1 MKRNIEI
8 QLEMWKKSVRRK
20 PLILQGARQV
30 GKTYSILE
38 FGKKFYS
45 HIAYFNFEEDK
56 NLNSLFTGDINPER
70 IISTLSLS
78 SGMKIER
85 GKTLIFFDEIQE
97 SNRALNSL
105 KYFTEKA
112 ADYHVVAA
120 GSLLGIQLS
129 RPASFPVGKVNFL
142 TLYPL
147 SSYEFLDAMEKT
159 NLRMFLEDKKDF
171 SPIPDIIHNK
181 FIDFAAMDIKASLAI
196 EKYSRAGEVMNKQLN
211 EIMRLSVE
219 EILQIKDKIAG
230 LVEAYEVNNV
240 Y

>member
-1 MKRNIEI
+1 MSFFSPDGLPSFNAAHLHTDQ
-8 QLEMWKKSVRRK
+8 QL
-20 PLILQGARQV
+20 LI
-30 GKTYSILE
+30 
-38 FGKKFYS
+38 
-45 HIAYFNFEEDK
+45 
-56 NLNSLFTGDINPER
+56 
-70 IISTLSLS
+70 
-78 SGMKIER
+78 
-85 GKTLIFFDEIQE
+85 
-97 SNRALNSL
+97 
-105 KYFTEKA
+105 
-112 ADYHVVAA
+112 HVAAA

-171 SPIPDIIHNK
+171 SPTPYIIHNK